1 MSVFSRKVGEQL
13 RLSYTIEDS
22 NEFVSVDLLDLNHNL
37 IERVDLELSYDTT
50 YTEDTFLMPNQ
61 NKITAI
67 YKVYKDELRTEIN
80 ECYHFMTEYYEK
92 EEATQ
97 MGSSF
102 GSQFVSGKI
111 NTNQTKIKTKLEQD
125 AIKVSTSFSDK
136 IIGVVSSE
144 GLIKGKISKNKKIT
158 GEVINEQD

>member
-1 MSVFSRKVGEQL
+1 MSVFSRKVNEQL

-22 NEFVSVDLLDLNHNL
+22 NSFVSVDVLDLNHNL
-37 IERVDLELSYDTT
+37 IERVDLDLSYDTT
-50 YTEDTFLMPNQ
+50 YTEDTFIMPNQ

-80 ECYHFMTEYYEK
+80 ECYSSVTEYYEK
-92 EEATQ
+92 EEAVQ
-97 MGSSF
+97 AGSST

-158 GEVINEQD
+158 GEVIDEQN